1 MRVFVIHFGDGFS
14 HRLPFQIDA
23 VGVVDDAVENSI
35 GEARE
40 IIEKWRIDYNTERPH
55 SSLKYQ
61 TPEEFAAARPFD
73 KTQWAQP
80 LELTDGSAP
89 APIAQARRIMAP
101 KRRTSS
107 TYEWP

>member
-1 MRVFVIHFGDGFS
+1 MNQHWFTS
-14 HRLPFQIDA
+14 T
-23 VGVVDDAVENSI
+23 

-40 IIEKWRIDYNTERPH
+40 IIEDWWIDFKTERPH

-80 LELTDGSAP
+80 LELRGGSAP
-89 APIAQARRIMAP
+89 APIAHDA
-101 KRRTSS
+101 
-107 TYEWP
+107 E